1 MVELT
6 KSYKSYGNTGFDP
19 GDSRSKVMEE
29 AGFISSM
36 IPDKRSMDDPNYQL
50 RLGNSQVERKA
61 RDGK

>member
-29 AGFISSM
+29 AGM

-50 RLGNSQVERKA
+50 RLGNSQAERKA